1 MQSEIEQLRQTADR
15 THAAT
20 HQGNENAQ
28 IELARQQTYRELE
41 QIERRELE
49 DQIKQLQ
56 QSVDEANAMK
66 RQFQRLSEE
75 HRAKGE
81 DLQIE
86 LIAIRGLY
94 KNATDD
100 IAQLQSQGDTHK
112 QDMQQCK
119 QLIAKYRDDLN
130 VIQAQVCGLCN
141 PLCDSRNRSRERN
154 GLNHALFCDYS
165 AKYLKAT
172 SNWSD

>member
-28 IELARQQTYRELE
+28 IELAREQKHREQE
-41 QIERRELE
+41 KIERQQLE

-94 KNATDD
+94 QNATE
-100 IAQLQSQGDTHK
+100 QLLSQGDTHK

-141 PLCDSRNRSRERN
+141 TLCDSGQSI
-154 GLNHALFCDYS
+154 
-165 AKYLKAT
+165 T
-172 SNWSD
+172 